1 MTMIE
6 PEGRD
11 LAPGSQRN
19 TVGRGRPE
27 IDITRLCTLLSLV
40 RDSYPGA
47 DVLPDEARRWT
58 PAERVE
64 VARWAGAVHLS
75 ASDNDDVKIPGLP
88 AVLAA
93 RRETKTVPLA
103 FDDAVVPDEL
113 PRAEISDDAVD
124 AAVAAWSDVCE
135 NTNSPLMNSAAMRAA
150 LTAALPKL
158 PISGEVWLPDVD
170 TEGPKSL
177 LDPRVGEALMLARDL
192 LRKSQFLAATIPPK
206 VEDLI
211 TLADWILN
219 QHAVWSAGWRDLD
232 PLPDDDTDGDTDE
245 EVEARTDPELFD

>member
-11 LAPGSQRN
+11 LAPGSMRN

-40 RDSYPGA
+40 RDSYPGD
-47 DVLPDEARRWT
+47 DVTPDEARRWT

-75 ASDNDDVKIPGLP
+75 ASDNDIAVPELP
-88 AVLAA
+88 AILGQLAKKDPMA
-93 RRETKTVPLA
+93 DVA
-103 FDDAVVPDEL
+103 SADGSDEL

-135 NTNSPLMNSAAMRAA
+135 NTNSPVMNSAAMRAA

-177 LDPRVGEALMLARDL
+177 LDPRAVEAVTLARDL

-206 VEDLI
+206 VDDLI
-211 TLADWILN
+211 TLADWLL
-219 QHAVWSAGWRDLD
+219 ARPSWAGWHDIGT
-232 PLPDDDTDGDTDE
+232 TDGDTDE